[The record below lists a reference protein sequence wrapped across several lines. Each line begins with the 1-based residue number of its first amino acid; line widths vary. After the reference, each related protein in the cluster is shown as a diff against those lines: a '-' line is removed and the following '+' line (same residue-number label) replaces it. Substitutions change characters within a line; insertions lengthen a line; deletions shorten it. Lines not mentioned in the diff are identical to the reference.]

1 MKEALLV
8 CCLALSLASSCG
20 KPSGQMARERPR
32 VIVTTDGEVDDECSL
47 VRFLLYCNEWD
58 VEAVVTSSSQY
69 HWRGHSWAGD
79 DWMDTVM
86 GAYEEAY
93 PMLVRHDA
101 RYPSPEFLRSRSF
114 LGNVDAEGEMEQVTP
129 GSRRIVEVLLDRS
142 DPRPVW
148 VQAWGGTNTL
158 ARALRTI
165 EEEHPERM
173 AEVAARLRL
182 YNIWEQDSSYQEYI
196 RPHWGK
202 YGILTIISDQF
213 EAIAYRWHTAQPEEN
228 WPWLESAWMKKWIL
242 GVGPLG
248 PTYRACLEGEW
259 FSPTAVT
266 AEPRPGAFPVVEG
279 DFRSEGDSPSYMYVI
294 PTGMNDP
301 EHPDWGSWGGR
312 YVRVRDNTWMD
323 PVPDAGWTYPEGRVS
338 SANTWGRLTLK
349 GEIPAT
355 PEQVEEY
362 FRPMARWTRAF
373 QNDFAARMSWTVL
386 PPGEANHQPA
396 VTLQGAFM
404 RNVSPGRTLTVS
416 VAASDPDGDA
426 LTYNWWQYAEAGTCP
441 AAVLIEGADRSEA
454 RVTVPADAPS
464 GTTIHLICEVTDDG
478 TPALTRYART
488 ILTVR

>member
-1 MKEALLV
+1 MKRIAILI
-8 CCLALSLASSCG
+8 ALSLLFAGCH
-20 KPSGQMARERPR
+20 PSQMAQERPR
-32 VIVTTDGEVDDECSL
+32 VIVTTDGEVDDECSF

-58 VEAVVTSSSQY
+58 VEAVITSSSQY
-69 HWRGHSWAGD
+69 HWRGHRWAGD

-86 GAYEEAY
+86 GAYAQVY
-93 PMLVRHDA
+93 PNLVRHDA
-101 RYPSPEFLRSRSF
+101 RYPSPEFLRSHSF

-129 GSRRIVEVLLDRS
+129 GSQRIVEVLLDRR

-173 AEVAARLRL
+173 AEVAGRLRL
-182 YNIWEQDSSYQEYI
+182 YNIWEQDSSYQTYI

-213 EAIAYRWHTAQPEEN
+213 EAIAYRWHSAQPEEN
-228 WPWLESAWMKKWIL
+228 WPWLESAWMQRWIL
-242 GVGPLG
+242 GAGPLG
-248 PTYRACLEGEW
+248 ATYRACLEGEW
-259 FSPTAVT
+259 FNPTNVSGVRQSDAS
-266 AEPRPGAFPVVEG
+266 FPVTPG

-323 PVPDAGWTYPEGRVS
+323 PVPDSTWTYPEGRVS

-349 GEIPAT
+349 GTIPST
-355 PEQVEEY
+355 PEQVEAY

-386 PPGEANHQPA
+386 PPERANHQPE
-396 VTLQGAFM
+396 VRLETAFE
-404 RNVSPGRTLTVS
+404 RKVRAGES
-416 VAASDPDGDA
+416 VAVRVSAEDPDGDA
-426 LTYNWWQYAEAGTCP
+426 LTVRWWQYAEAGTCP
-441 AAVLIEGADRSEA
+441 AAVQISGSDAPEA

-464 GTTIHLICEVTDDG
+464 GTTVHLICEVTDAG
-478 TPALTRYART
+478 APALTRYART
-488 ILTVR
+488 ILTIK